1 MTIFRGVRREALAL
15 VPLVVGLAARVAG
28 QSSDPRN
35 QLRLGRQ
42 AYDYAEYALARGLLT
57 DGLVPTAVPR
67 DEIWE
72 GGLFRLAHILIEGK
86 KDSLA
91 ALWLRWGL
99 RQKPDLALDTL
110 AFPPSVLEAYALA
123 RSRIV
128 DPPSG
133 SRDVDTET
141 SWSWNDPRSTTLG
154 AIRFDVAAGVQLS
167 LFVDG
172 VGSLR
177 AGELRTLP
185 AGTYTILAS
194 APGYFRTR
202 LTREV
207 LPGATMGLR
216 FQLRRTVAQA
226 RGFLYVATKPWGSLS
241 LNGRFIGY
249 TPIWE
254 LPVDVGTHKVTIERP
269 GYQPYETTI
278 TVSRDERVRLQA
290 IQLTPAGAPR

>member
-1 MTIFRGVRREALAL
+1 MGRGTLVLVALL
-15 VPLVVGLAARVAG
+15 VALAARGAA
-28 QSSDPRN
+28 QDPRN
-35 QLRLGRQ
+35 QLRLGIQ
-42 AYDYAEYALARGLLT
+42 AYNLAEYGLAPDLLR

-72 GGLFRLAHILIEGK
+72 GGLFRLAHILIETK
-86 KDSLA
+86 RDSLA

-128 DPPSG
+128 DPPSS

-141 SWSWNDPRSTTLG
+141 LWSWNDPRSTTHG

-207 LPGATMGLR
+207 LPGATTGLR

-226 RGFLYVATKPWGSLS
+226 RGFLYVTTKPWGAIS
-241 LNGRFIGY
+241 LNGRPVGY
-249 TPIWE
+249 TPVWE
-254 LPVDVGTHKVTIERP
+254 LPVDVGTHRIRIDRP
-269 GYQPYETTI
+269 GYQPFETTV
-278 TVSRDERVRLQA
+278 TVSRDERVRLPTV
-290 IQLTPAGAPR
+290 QLTPAGAPR

>member
-1 MTIFRGVRREALAL
+1 MSRIERGALAL
-15 VPLVVGLAARVAG
+15 AALLVALAARSAA
-28 QSSDPRN
+28 QDPRN
-35 QLRLGRQ
+35 QLRLGIE
-42 AYDYAEYALARGLLT
+42 AYNLAEYVTARGMLT

-72 GGLFRLAHILIEGK
+72 GGLFRLAHILVEAK
-86 KDSLA
+86 RDSLA

-99 RQKPDLALDTL
+99 RQKPDLALDSL

-123 RSRIV
+123 RSRVV

-141 SWSWNDPRSTTLG
+141 LWSWNDPRSATEG

-172 VGSLR
+172 VGPLR

-207 LPGATMGLR
+207 LPGATTGLR

-226 RGFLYVATKPWGSLS
+226 RGFLYVTSRPWGTIS
-241 LNGRFIGY
+241 LNGRPIGY
-249 TPIWE
+249 TPVSE
-254 LPVDVGTHKVTIERP
+254 LPVDVGPHRIKIERP
-269 GYQPYETTI
+269 GYEPFETTI
-278 TVSRDERVRLQA
+278 TVSREERVRLPTV
-290 IQLTPAGAPR
+290 QLTPAGGPR

>member
-1 MTIFRGVRREALAL
+1 VRGSLTLAAL
-15 VPLVVGLAARVAG
+15 VALQVPRGAA
-28 QSSDPRN
+28 QDPRN
-35 QLRLGRQ
+35 QLRLGIQ
-42 AYDYAEYALARGLLT
+42 AYNLAEYGLAVGNLT
-57 DGLVPTAVPR
+57 EGLVPTAVPR

-72 GGLFRLAHILIEGK
+72 GGLFRLAHVLIETK

-99 RQKPDLALDTL
+99 RQTPDLALDTL

-123 RSRIV
+123 RSRVV

-141 SWSWNDPRSTTLG
+141 QWSWNEPRSTTHG
-154 AIRFDVAAGVQLS
+154 KIRFDVAAGVQLS

-172 VGSLR
+172 VGALR
-177 AGELRTLP
+177 PGELRPLP

-216 FQLRRTVAQA
+216 FQLRRTVAQD

-241 LNGRFIGY
+241 LDGRFIGY

-254 LPVDVGTHKVTIERP
+254 LPVDVGRHKVTIDRP
-269 GYQPYETTI
+269 GYQPFETTI
-278 TVSRDERVRLQA
+278 TVSRDERVRLPTV
-290 IQLTPAGAPR
+290 QLTPAGAPR

>member
-1 MTIFRGVRREALAL
+1 MFAALL
-15 VPLVVGLAARVAG
+15 VALAARGAA
-28 QSSDPRN
+28 QDPRN
-35 QLRLGRQ
+35 QLRLGIQ
-42 AYDYAEYALARGLLT
+42 AYNLAEYQLALTHLT
-57 DGLVPTAVPR
+57 DGLVPTAVTR

-72 GGLFRLAHILIEGK
+72 GGLFALGHILIEGR

-110 AFPPSVLEAYALA
+110 AFPPSVLEAYVLA
-123 RSRIV
+123 RARV
-128 DPPSG
+128 ADPPAG
-133 SRDVDTET
+133 SRDVDVET
-141 SWSWNDPRSTTLG
+141 VWSWNDPRSTTHG

-172 VGSLR
+172 VGVLKP
-177 AGELRTLP
+177 GELRTLP

-207 LPGATMGLR
+207 LPGSTVGLR

-226 RGFLYVATKPWGSLS
+226 RGFLYVTAKPWGAIS
-241 LNGRFIGY
+241 LNGRPIGY
-249 TPIWE
+249 TPVWE
-254 LPVDVGTHKVTIERP
+254 LPVDVGTHKIRIERL
-269 GYQPYETTI
+269 GYQPFETTV
-278 TVSRDERVRLQA
+278 TVARDERVRLEA
-290 IQLTPAGAPR
+290 IQLTPTGGPR